1 MTERTKNAILVVA
14 IATLGVLLLPFL
26 WIWAMMGASGM
37 MDRAVMGNWFWAW
50 VILVPVLLI
59 ALIAFL
65 VYGLVSRRGMPEA

>member
-1 MTERTKNAILVVA
+1 MSERTKNAISIVV

-26 WIWAMMGASGM
+26 WVWAMMAASGM

-59 ALIAFL
+59 VLIAFL
-65 VYGLVSRRGMPEA
+65 VYGLVSRRGMSEV